1 MDTACQLLK
10 ILEAAGLQGD
20 VILDPDTDQPVAI
33 RILTEIPVD
42 AAHLIRALKSA
53 LDVAEASSY

>member
-1 MDTACQLLK
+1 MDTACMILK

-33 RILTEIPVD
+33 RILSEIPVD
-42 AAHLIRALKSA
+42 AQALTRVLKSA